1 MPSKLPRKAL
11 SLGINEGKFP
21 TLGNVLKFG
30 ILGRFEKGQKTTLG
44 SMSEV
49 VMMVVACR
57 GRSVSVQKT
66 ILRNY
71 SRDRK
76 CRLPGG
82 SPQEGY
88 LS

>member
-11 SLGINEGKFP
+11 SLGSNEGKFP

-30 ILGRFEKGQKTTLG
+30 ILGRFGRGQKTTLG

-49 VMMVVACR
+49 VMVVACR